1 MDNCVA
7 AHFLG
12 AFVGA
17 IGAYRIKLVARRIDP
32 KSKDPVEF
40 VRGLGKITRFTFTV
54 CNHDLSLRDASDEK
68 AVALRIESNA
78 FRNQFRILESE
89 CDGRNWCLRFF
100 VGKGLSDFLELW
112 ISPDLIEAGIT
123 IRDQTEFPPLQTP
136 KEFKGGVAFAKF
148 RLK

>member
-1 MDNCVA
+1 MLPMKKRLL
-7 AHFLG
+7 FG
-12 AFVGA
+12 
-17 IGAYRIKLVARRIDP
+17 
-32 KSKDPVEF
+32 SKAMPS
-40 VRGLGKITRFTFTV
+40 GK
-54 CNHDLSLRDASDEK
+54 
-68 AVALRIESNA
+68 
-78 FRNQFRILESE
+78 QFRILESE
-89 CDGRNWCLRFF
+89 CDERNWCLRFF